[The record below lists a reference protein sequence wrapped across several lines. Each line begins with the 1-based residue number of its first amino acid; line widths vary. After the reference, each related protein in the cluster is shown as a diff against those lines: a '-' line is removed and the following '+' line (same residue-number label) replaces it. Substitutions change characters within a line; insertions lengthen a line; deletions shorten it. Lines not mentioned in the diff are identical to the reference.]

1 VRPNSS
7 PFQPRLPGFSE
18 ASPISHSVE
27 TAVLCL
33 SERALILRPNH
44 SVLLPPIDRALLDEL
59 FSMRNMLEGEAARRG
74 ALTLKDE
81 DFAELE
87 APIDVTRIHYVRG
100 GHVQE
105 RVIAI
110 QTIATILANRCGSEI
125 LAEQIL
131 NLRVRTAPFSAA
143 GASDA
148 PSDCEAPPRPSN
160 RSYRRPGPK
169 GRKCPLRH
177 RILFNDFYGIADSQ
191 NALNGINFRTTRA
204 MTSAPLAVS

>member
-1 VRPNSS
+1 
-7 PFQPRLPGFSE
+7 
-18 ASPISHSVE
+18 
-27 TAVLCL
+27 
-33 SERALILRPNH
+33 
-44 SVLLPPIDRALLDEL
+44 
-59 FSMRNMLEGEAARRG
+59 MRNMLEGEAARRS

-87 APIDVTRIHYVRG
+87 APIDATRIHYVRG

-131 NLRVRTAPFSAA
+131 NLRVRTAPFYAA

-148 PSDCEAPPRPSN
+148 PSDCEAPPRPSS
-160 RSYRRPGPK
+160 RSYRRPGPNEAEV
-169 GRKCPLRH
+169 P
-177 RILFNDFYGIADSQ
+177 FASEFYAIADSQ
-191 NALNGINFRTTRA
+191 NALSGVNFRTTRA
-204 MTSAPLAVS
+204 MTSAPLAAS